1 MPTSDKS
8 MHHAIAFV
16 GAGVASV
23 SAIESLRERGHN
35 GPITLF
41 SAEERLPYDRPPLS
55 KAVLLGEAPHGVAL
69 RPEEF
74 YARHEVDLRLGV
86 DVTSLEP
93 QRRRLFD
100 SRGDM
105 TRADAIVLATGGTAR
120 ELAIPGAGLDGV
132 CVLRGL
138 DDALDLER
146 RLQPGARLV
155 VVGGGFIGTEV
166 AAAAR
171 TRGLEVT
178 IVEALPAPLARVLPE
193 LAQHVVEHHQS
204 QGVVVRAGVGVEAF
218 TGRGSV
224 DGVRLVGG
232 AVIPADLVVVGVGM
246 RPRDELATAAGLVVG
261 DGVHVDSSSRS
272 SVHGV
277 YAIGDVANAPDSR
290 GGRRRTEHWQA
301 AVDGGQRLAATLLGE
316 EVGPP
321 ALPWFWSDQFDLNI
335 QVAGHPRDG
344 DSRVVR
350 GNLQHGRGTVLFHRD
365 GVLTAAATLNNGR
378 EIRPAMDLI
387 QANIVVD
394 LEVIADPT
402 TDLRRLAK
410 SWLAKVAGARLGS

>member
-1 MPTSDKS
+1 MS
-8 MHHAIAFV
+8 HAIAFV
-16 GAGVASV
+16 GAGIASV
-23 SAIESLRERGHN
+23 SAIESLRGRDHN

-55 KAVLLGEAPHGVAL
+55 KAVLLGEAPQGVAL

-74 YARHEVDLRLGV
+74 YIGHDVDLRLGV
-86 DVTSLEP
+86 DVISLEP
-93 QRRRLFD
+93 QRRRISD
-100 SRGDM
+100 SRGDT
-105 TRADAIVLATGGTAR
+105 TRANAIVLATGGTAR
-120 ELAIPGAGLDGV
+120 ELVVPGADLDGV

-146 RLQPGARLV
+146 RLQPGARMV

-178 IVEALPAPLARVLPE
+178 IVEALPALLAKVLPE
-193 LAQHVVEHHQS
+193 LARYVVEHHQS
-204 QGVVVRAGVGVEAF
+204 KGVVVRAGVRVEAF
-218 TGRGSV
+218 TGRGTV
-224 DGVRLVGG
+224 NGVRLVGG
-232 AVIPADLVVVGVGM
+232 TVIPADLVVVGVGM

-261 DGVHVDSSSRS
+261 DGVHVDASSRS

-277 YAIGDVANAPDSR
+277 YAIGDVANAPDGR

-301 AVDGGQRLAATLLGE
+301 AVHGGQRLAATLLGE
-316 EVGPP
+316 EAGPP

-335 QVAGHPRDG
+335 QVVGHPREG
-344 DSRVVR
+344 DSRLIR
-350 GNLQHGRGTVLFHRD
+350 GNPEHGKATVMFHRD

-378 EIRPAMDLI
+378 EIRPATDLI
-387 QANIVVD
+387 QAQIVVG
-394 LEVIADPT
+394 LEAIADPA

-410 SWLAKVAGARLGS
+410 SWLGEVA